1 MRKILDIARR
11 ASASEPER
19 RQRFV
24 YETSDERATVASAL
38 RALNER
44 SPLLDEDGTP
54 AEPIRWECSCL
65 QKKCGACAMLVNGVP
80 RLACDA
86 RLAQLRGDVVR
97 LEPLRK
103 FPLVADLMVDRSA
116 LFARLA
122 ELEVWLEEQ
131 VELPQRRSAVAF
143 EGSRC
148 LQCGCCLEVC
158 PNFAVSGG
166 FGGMAAMTP
175 LSRLLAEA
183 TPAERTRL
191 AHAYRAGVA
200 GGCGTSLACRT
211 ICPAGI
217 DISGLMARSNAAAL
231 WRRW

>member
-24 YETSDERATVASAL
+24 YETGDERATVASAL

-44 SPLLDEDGTP
+44 SPLLDADGVP

-65 QKKCGACAMLVNGVP
+65 QKKCGACAMVIDGVP
-80 RLACDA
+80 RLACDV
-86 RLAQLRGDVVR
+86 RLAQLRREVVR
-97 LEPLRK
+97 VDPLRK

-116 LFARLA
+116 VFARLN
-122 ELEVWLEEQ
+122 ELQTWLDEQ
-131 VELPQRRSAVAF
+131 VELPQRRSEVAY

-158 PNFAVSGG
+158 PNFAVEGG
-166 FGGMAAMTP
+166 FGGMAAMVP

-183 TPAERTRL
+183 TPADRKRL
-191 AHAYRAGVA
+191 ARAYRAGVY
-200 GGCGTSLACRT
+200 GGCGTSLACRN

-217 DISGLMARSNAAAL
+217 DISGLMARSNAAAV